1 MGNYL
6 KSPNRDKEIEEQEYE
21 HLAYGFS
28 SMQGWRI
35 SMEDSHLLNADFD
48 KDTSLFAIFDGHGG
62 EEVAKFCSL
71 HFGKELKK
79 NENY

>member
-6 KSPNRDKEIEEQEYE
+6 KNPIRDKEMEEQEFQ
-21 HLAYGFS
+21 HLAFGFC

-35 SMEDSHLLNADFD
+35 TMEDSHLLSGDFD

-62 EEVAKFCSL
+62 DEVAKFCSN
-71 HFGKELKK
+71 HFGEELKK
-79 NENY
+79 NKNY